1 MGREEERKLDNLSC
15 VAPGELERK
24 WLFHGSDARTLD
36 KICATGFNRSFCG
49 KNATMCECG
58 PRVPSRFTGRDT
70 PRAVSRAVGKGVYF
84 ARDSGYSTHTTYSRP
99 DQNGVQRMLLC
110 RVLLASYTLGIKDA
124 IVPLERD
131 GGILF
136 DSTVNNLADPSIFVV
151 YHDAQA
157 YPEYRISFR
166 RG

>member
-1 MGREEERKLDNLSC
+1 MGARERRGDAGAQARARSEPRHVAGVRRQEAGARAARGGTQARQPLLRRARRARAQVALPRLD
-15 VAPGELERK
+15 A
-24 WLFHGSDARTLD
+24 WTLD

-49 KNATMCECG
+49 KNATM
-58 PRVPSRFTGRDT
+58 F
-70 PRAVSRAVGKGVYF
+70 GKGVYF

-99 DQNGVQRMLLC
+99 DENGVQRMLLC

-151 YHDAQA
+151 YH
-157 YPEYRISFR
+157 
-166 RG
+166 